1 MKPFH
6 SKVGTGINFV
16 GESLQ
21 MINESSFPV
30 TDIYLTLA
38 NINFI
43 FSILKKEYNKIK
55 IIYGRHRSLSN
66 IKLQIRIHNT
76 WKCEEKESLKNIQK
90 KLIPVHYRLKK
101 YFHFHLDTNV
111 KNIFHIFCCELKTR
125 YFQINFPL

>member
-6 SKVGTGINFV
+6 SKVGTGINFVAV

-43 FSILKKEYNKIK
+43 FSILKKEYNEIK
-55 IIYGRHRSLSN
+55 IIYGRRKSLSN
-66 IKLQIRIHNT
+66 IKLQIKYVKMSR
-76 WKCEEKESLKNIQK
+76 KKESTIYK
-90 KLIPVHYRLKK
+90 K
-101 YFHFHLDTNV
+101 
-111 KNIFHIFCCELKTR
+111 
-125 YFQINFPL
+125 